1 MHALSPSVVDTHTQ
15 APQKRGSPQTE
26 GSVHDRR
33 GTVVVGPGV
42 PTWAKVGVVTLWTI
56 GVAQTRPA
64 PTAPFL
70 MRFRL
75 DSSNALLL
83 HPTRHQ
89 SHPNTATPPEDKR
102 VERRP
107 RGRDGS
113 RRLPAGGGLV
123 GRHRGALGDC
133 ARLPS
138 ETGDVPLIEDPPSH
152 SELWLRS
159 AAPRSVWFFEHA
171 HVSTA

>member
-75 DSSNALLL
+75 DSSNALPPSPDAGPVSSQ
-83 HPTRHQ
+83 HRDAARGQASGAPT
-89 SHPNTATPPEDKR
+89 SGT
-102 VERRP
+102 RRFSSAQAV
-107 RGRDGS
+107 GWLGDT
-113 RRLPAGGGLV
+113 GG
-123 GRHRGALGDC
+123 AFGDC
-133 ARLPS
+133 ARFARS
-138 ETGDVPLIEDPPSH
+138 GAPP
-152 SELWLRS
+152 RTR
-159 AAPRSVWFFEHA
+159 PR
-171 HVSTA
+171 